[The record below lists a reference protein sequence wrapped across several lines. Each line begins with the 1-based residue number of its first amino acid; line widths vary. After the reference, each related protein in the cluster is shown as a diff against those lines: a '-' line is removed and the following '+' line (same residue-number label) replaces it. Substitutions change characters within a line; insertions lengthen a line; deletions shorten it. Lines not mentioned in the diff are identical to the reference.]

1 MAVLPLVLWPDPG
14 LQTVCDP
21 VAGGDAAG
29 LVRDLFDTL
38 YASGGRGLAAP
49 QVGVTRRVF
58 VMDTGWKDGAAEPR
72 AFVDPVIRAVSDRI
86 ATGPEGCLSIPGI
99 TVEVARPDW
108 VDLGWTDLDGAARGA
123 RFDGIAAVCVQHEVD
138 HLDGIVT
145 LDRLDPAAR
154 AGAEAAYG
162 GMRA

>member
-14 LQTVCDP
+14 LQAACDP
-21 VAGGDAAG
+21 VAGGDATG

-38 YASGGRGLAAP
+38 YATGGRGLAAP

-58 VMDTGWKDGAAEPR
+58 VMDAGWKDGVADPR
-72 AFVDPVIRAVSDRI
+72 AFVDPVIRAASDRM

-99 TVEVARPDW
+99 TVEVARPEW
-108 VDLGWTDLDGAARGA
+108 VDLGWTSLDGTARTA
-123 RFDGIAAVCVQHEVD
+123 RFDGFEAVCVQHEID

-145 LDRLDPAAR
+145 LDRLDAAAR
-154 AGAEAAYG
+154 AEAEAAYG